1 MCDSI
6 ADSFFSNFFS
16 SYWWV
21 SSKMMMTMKNRND
34 LYLPSIGACVCLSN
48 AKQTGRP
55 TYKNVRIARSGTHTK
70 SINEIAGKKL
80 IQNEFQNHPSKNLLF
95 LWQVKWAS
103 FSGKNSKWFFSIKK
117 MYDVVRTNIFRLR
130 FCFLRF
136 FLILSPALP
145 EFYLNK
151 INWGKWIY
159 VAYIKTDKIQYP
171 LNGIRVITKQCLSCF
186 FRTTKKRVLLFFLLS
201 FHIRVQSKLDKFN
214 QCLLNIVFESKA
226 INIRHF

>member
-1 MCDSI
+1 
-6 ADSFFSNFFS
+6 
-16 SYWWV
+16 
-21 SSKMMMTMKNRND
+21 MMMTMKNRND

-117 MYDVVRTNIFRLR
+117 NVWRRSHEYFS
-130 FCFLRF
+130 F
-136 FLILSPALP
+136 A
-145 EFYLNK
+145 
-151 INWGKWIY
+151 
-159 VAYIKTDKIQYP
+159 
-171 LNGIRVITKQCLSCF
+171 
-186 FRTTKKRVLLFFLLS
+186 LLFFTFFPHSLS
-201 FHIRVQSKLDKFN
+201 CTARVLSQQNQLGQVNLCRLYKNGQNSISTEWNSSDNKTMFVMLFPNNEKKEYYSFFIKFPHP
-214 QCLLNIVFESKA
+214 CSE
-226 INIRHF
+226 